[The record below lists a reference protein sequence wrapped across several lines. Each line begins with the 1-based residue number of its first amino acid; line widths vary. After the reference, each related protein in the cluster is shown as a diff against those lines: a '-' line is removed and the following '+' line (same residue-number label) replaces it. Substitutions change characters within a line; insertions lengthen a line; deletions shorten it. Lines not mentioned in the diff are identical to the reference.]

1 MKPFNTRDMKIKKVV
16 IDNFKSIDHIEL
28 DFDKVGNSY
37 TKIFVGI
44 NESGKSNILE
54 ALSFFKVPEKN
65 VSFDNFCNQKI
76 EDRGDCRILFI
87 MELKHNASINVKDD
101 SGKEQQIHISF
112 SKITKNITLS
122 EGANKFV
129 CSYDYDIELL
139 DDDFYI
145 KKVRV
150 LNQYNRSNHASKT
163 NIVKEAEKD
172 DNSEKLTSIYLKQNY
187 KDNIIKFFKDNE
199 PVVSVWQPSQEY
211 MLANINLNSFA
222 NDINSNK
229 PLRNIFYL
237 SGYTD
242 QKVIADAISKVH
254 VAKNRSILS
263 SKLNTS
269 INNYISKVWSNK
281 INIVIEI
288 TETGALSFLIKD
300 QGAENEHNRFEITER
315 SQGAQQFLSL
325 ILSLSLESESHER
338 KNELILI
345 DEPEVHL
352 HPSGIRDLGKELLKV
367 GHENYVFMATHSPF
381 IIDKSHKER
390 HYIVKKNK
398 KAITEIYRIKKSD
411 NIIDDEVLNEA
422 FGINVY
428 QDLLNPHSILVEGAS
443 DKIILQKAFKSLGR
457 KDIGITNG
465 HGANI
470 DTLASKMNF
479 DNFSVLVIV
488 DDDKDGQKCKEKIL
502 KIGGVYN
509 AKNVLT
515 IRDIESII
523 VNEGTIEDALGAGY
537 IKSQFEKFY
546 KNKFGIKLPDFKL
559 DDDQPVLSQIIVYLK
574 KKRQY
579 SDWDLDAFKMQ
590 VSESFNPSK
599 SALDTKYRKLKS
611 LAEKIV
617 EKLK

>member
-1 MKPFNTRDMKIKKVV
+1 MKIKKVV

-28 DFDKVGNSY
+28 DFDKVGDSY

-54 ALSFFKVPEKN
+54 ALSFLKVPEKD
-65 VSFDNFCNQKI
+65 VAFDNFCNQKF
-76 EDRGDCRILFI
+76 DD
-87 MELKHNASINVKDD
+87 KHCCEIIYYLDWSNSNLSIN
-101 SGKEQQIHISF
+101 G
-112 SKITKNITLS
+112 
-122 EGANKFV
+122 
-129 CSYDYDIELL
+129 LL
-139 DDDFYI
+139 DDEGKTRNIGFSISDLIKRVTLIDGKNKFEFKYEYKVTLKEEGWYIGDEQKYDQLYNIVNVHHISKEKKNGYQLLTQSNFVTLFGNSIIDTI
-145 KKVRV
+145 KK
-150 LNQYNRSNHASKT
+150 
-163 NIVKEAEKD
+163 E
-172 DNSEKLTSIYLKQNY
+172 
-187 KDNIIKFFKDNE
+187 E
-199 PVVSVWQPSQEY
+199 PIVSVWQPSQEY

-222 NDINSNK
+222 KNINSNK

-242 QKVIADAISKVH
+242 RKSIADVISKVNK
-254 VAKNRSILS
+254 AKNRSILS

-269 INNYISKVWSNK
+269 INNYINKVWSNK
-281 INIVIEI
+281 INIVIDI
-288 TETGALSFLIKD
+288 TETGSLSFLIRD
-300 QGAENEHNRFEITER
+300 QGVENEHNRFEITER

-352 HPSGIRDLGKELLKV
+352 HPSGIRDIGKELLKV

-381 IIDKSHKER
+381 IIDKNHKER

-398 KAITEIYRIKKSD
+398 KAITEIKRIKESD

-428 QDLLNPHSILVEGAS
+428 QDLLNPHSVLVEGAS
-443 DKIILQKAFKSLGR
+443 DKVIFQKVLVLLGH

-479 DNFSVLVIV
+479 DNISVLVIV
-488 DDDKDGQKCKEKIL
+488 DDDKDGQKYKEKIL

-509 AKNVLT
+509 DKNVFT
-515 IRDIESII
+515 IRDIEGAI
-523 VNEGTIEDALGAGY
+523 VNEGTIEDTLGKEY
-537 IKSQFEKFY
+537 VKTQFQAYY
-546 KNKFGIKLPDFKL
+546 KGKYGVEPSDFEL
-559 DDDQPVLSQIIVYLK
+559 DDAQPILSQIIVFLK
-574 KKRQY
+574 KKKQY
-579 SDWDLDAFKMQ
+579 SEWDLDAFKKQ
-590 VSESFNPSK
+590 VSDNYNPTKSSLEKKSK
-599 SALDTKYRKLKS
+599 QLKS
-611 LAEKIV
+611 LAEKII